1 MKEQQD
7 GYTIMLFLYHSTEE
21 ASNGAASAGYS
32 SGSVHGSMVATQRL
46 MFFPSS

>member
-7 GYTIMLFLYHSTEE
+7 GYTILLFLYHSTEE
-21 ASNGAASAGYS
+21 ASTGAASAGSS